1 MSTIIEQQPYQ
12 FGKDRVAIP
21 VGQNVVFTVS
31 NNTIVANKFNT
42 KFIARL
48 RVLEF
53 AINPSSTSQIVAIT
67 KVNPN
72 GQGVAIFDFSTILEN
87 YVSPDYNGTTYGEA
101 STYKGVDYSE
111 NTPHPVHL
119 IDILS
124 TNNNSVKHFQVTFS
138 LEYSETATG
147 AVTEDT
153 TTKENS
159 VEFTIFNGML
169 QPDNVLTLNNYNY
182 GFNMDTANLYMN
194 DTDSKFLSN
203 APTTQYARLTDYGTM
218 PFLNF
223 FPEVGSGSATVNKV
237 NRITIKLY
245 NSAGAQLGSDINVN
259 QNWTNGGQTTNSSR
273 SNRNLMYF
281 GAFPA
286 NFDGG
291 YIVKPSTYA
300 DWNTH
305 KANVSYYT
313 LQAKDDSGALISQL
327 YTFNIVS
334 NACLGYEAVRLC
346 WLNQWGTWDYYT
358 FRMKSVRTIST
369 NRVSYNQL
377 HGNWNN
383 NVFTTNGYQG
393 GKKNFI
399 TNNTERIRISTDF
412 INEEEAIWFEELNN
426 SLEVYIV
433 KEFQTDTSET
443 VTNRYIEPVTITDAS
458 YTRKTIE
465 NDKKISYMFNIEKSK
480 MKRTHKA

>member
-1 MSTIIEQQPYQ
+1 MATIIEQQPYQ
-12 FGKDRVAIP
+12 FGQSRVAIP

-48 RVLEF
+48 RVLEY
-53 AINPSSTSQIVAIT
+53 AINPNSTSQIVAIT

-72 GQGVAIFDFSTILEN
+72 GQGVGIFDFSSILEN

-111 NTPHPVHL
+111 NTPHPIHL
-119 IDILS
+119 IDQYS
-124 TNNNSVKHFQVTFS
+124 TNNNCVKHFQVTFS
-138 LEYSETATG
+138 LEYSDTAIST
-147 AVTEDT
+147 VTEDT
-153 TTKENS
+153 NTQENS

-169 QPDNVLTLNNYNY
+169 QPDDVLTLDNGDY
-182 GFNMDTANLYMN
+182 GFNIDTANLYMN
-194 DTDSKFLSN
+194 DTDAKFLTN
-203 APTTQYARLTDYGTM
+203 APTTQYVSLTDYGTL

-223 FPEVGSGSATVNKV
+223 FPQIATATATINKV
-237 NRITIKLY
+237 NIIKIKLY
-245 NSAGAQLGSDINVN
+245 NSSDAQLGSDIDVN

-313 LQAKDDSGALISQL
+313 LQAKDDDGNAISQL
-327 YTFNIVS
+327 YTINITCPNLKGFVP
-334 NACLGYEAVRLC
+334 VRLC
-346 WLNQWGTWDYYT
+346 WLNQWGVWDYYT
-358 FRMKSVRTIST
+358 FNMKSVRSISS
-369 NRVSYNQL
+369 NRVSYNQMN
-377 HGNWNN
+377 GNWNGN
-383 NVFTTNGYQG
+383 IFTTNGYKG
-393 GKKNFI
+393 GKKNFSV
-399 TNNTERIRISTDF
+399 NNKEKIRINTDY
-412 INEEEAIWFEELNN
+412 ITETEAEWLEELNN
-426 SLEVYIV
+426 SLEVYIING
-433 KEFQTDTSET
+433 FQTDTAAT
-443 VTNRYIEPVTITDAS
+443 VTNRYIEPVTITDS
-458 YTRKTIE
+458 NYVIKTVA
-465 NDKKISYMFNIEKSK
+465 NDKLMQYTFNIEKSK
-480 MKRTHKA
+480 LRRTHKA

>member
-1 MSTIIEQQPYQ
+1 MSTIIEQQPFQ
-12 FGKDRVAIP
+12 FGQDRVAIP

-72 GQGVAIFDFSTILEN
+72 GEGVAIFDFSTILEN

-138 LEYSETATG
+138 LEYSDTAIG
-147 AVTEDT
+147 SVTEDT
-153 TTKENS
+153 TTQENS

-169 QPDNVLTLNNYNY
+169 HPTDVLTLDNFNY
-182 GFNMDTANLYMN
+182 GFDIDTANLYMN

-203 APTTQYARLTDYGTM
+203 APTTQYASLTDYGTM

-223 FPEVGSGSATVNKV
+223 FPQIGTGSATLNKV

-327 YTFNIVS
+327 YTINIRCTNLKQFVP
-334 NACLGYEAVRLC
+334 VRLC

-358 FRMKSVRTIST
+358 FDMKSVRSVGT
-369 NRVSYNQL
+369 NRVSYNQT
-377 HGNWNN
+377 HGDWNS
-383 NVFTTNGYQG
+383 NVFLTEGYKG
-393 GKKNFI
+393 GKKNFRV
-399 TNNTERIRISTDF
+399 NNTERIRINTDY
-412 INEEEAIWFEELNN
+412 ITESEAEWLEELNN

-433 KEFQTDTSET
+433 KGFQSDTSAT
-443 VTNRYIEPVTITDAS
+443 VTNRYIEPVTITDS
-458 YTRKTIE
+458 NYVIKTVA
-465 NDKKISYMFNIEKSK
+465 NDKLIQYTFNIEKSK
-480 MKRTHKA
+480 LRRTHKA

>member
-1 MSTIIEQQPYQ
+1 MSTIIEQQPFQ
-12 FGKDRVAIP
+12 FGQDRVAIP

-53 AINPSSTSQIVAIT
+53 AINPNSTSQIVAIT

-72 GQGVAIFDFSTILEN
+72 GKGVAIFDFSTILEN

-119 IDILS
+119 IDQYS

-138 LEYSETATG
+138 LEYSDTATG

-153 TTKENS
+153 TTQENS

-169 QPDNVLTLNNYNY
+169 HPTDVLTLDNFNY
-182 GFNMDTANLYMN
+182 GFDIDTANLYMN

-203 APTTQYARLTDYGTM
+203 APTTQYASLTDYGTM

-223 FPEVGSGSATVNKV
+223 FPQIGTGSATLNKV

-327 YTFNIVS
+327 YTINIRCTNLKQFVP
-334 NACLGYEAVRLC
+334 VRLC
-346 WLNQWGTWDYYT
+346 WLNQWGVWDYYT
-358 FRMKSVRTIST
+358 FDMKSVRSVGT
-369 NRVSYNQL
+369 NRVSYNQT
-377 HGNWNN
+377 HGDWNS
-383 NVFTTNGYQG
+383 NVFLTEGYKG
-393 GKKNFI
+393 GKKNFRV
-399 TNNTERIRISTDF
+399 NNTERIRINTDY
-412 INEEEAIWFEELNN
+412 ITESEAEWLEELNN

-433 KEFQTDTSET
+433 KGFQSDTSAT
-443 VTNRYIEPVTITDAS
+443 VTNRYIEPVTITDS
-458 YTRKTIE
+458 NYVIKTVA
-465 NDKKISYMFNIEKSK
+465 NDKLIQYTFNIEKSK
-480 MKRTHKA
+480 LRRTHKA